1 MLACTQ
7 LFSHSSHRGRSQW
20 TCKSRHCRSQLIV
33 RYPSQKMHSIQK
45 RPTGQAAAFL
55 PFINPPENH
64 LATLEEGGEQT
75 ENQNKFDLHIFL
87 HSNMERFYRST
98 VVEPNFPVYTSLCIP
113 DFLLHM
119 S

>member
-20 TCKSRHCRSQLIV
+20 TCKSRHCRSQLRV

-75 ENQNKFDLHIFL
+75 ENQNKLICIF
-87 HSNMERFYRST
+87 FYTVIWNNEST
-98 VVEPNFPVYTSLCIP
+98 VVEPNFPVYTRFPSA
-113 DFLLHM
+113 
-119 S
+119 